1 MENHN
6 KWQYDSKKED
16 AQRKKLILVTDG
28 FPLCQTPEESFIMP
42 ELQELVKFCDVS
54 IVSCCVE
61 AESVIPKFRK
71 EFENVVKV
79 YHYQPPK
86 GQYFVQLVK
95 LLGYLFQPVFMEE
108 TIRAL
113 KSGGDFIAKA
123 FWVFLNYYWAKDF
136 AKWIKKIE
144 IIEHEE
150 NVIYYTFWNQ
160 YYLLA
165 MAMQRNC
172 YPNMKIVSRIHGCD
186 LFQDRSPMKW
196 QPFKNYMDKKTDRT
210 IFIAEQ
216 GKTYYENQYQA
227 HAQANKHLICRL
239 GVAPQNVDIKQRRKE
254 FLLVSCSSFV
264 SLKRID
270 LIVRALS
277 LIQDRE
283 ITWIHFGKGYEK
295 EKNEKLVE
303 KLLAPLKNI
312 HIEFKG
318 FCPNDDVLAFYEKY
332 QPSCFI
338 TVSQTEGSP
347 VSMQEAIA
355 CGIPVIGTDVG
366 GIYEMID
373 GNGVLLSSDPTVEEV
388 ASAIRKI
395 YDATDEEYFKMRESS
410 LKIWGSKFNRQKN
423 NESFIRMLVE
433 L

>member
-1 MENHN
+1 MENGLDF
-6 KWQYDSKKED
+6 KRKD
-16 AQRKKLILVTDG
+16 AQRKKLILVTED
-28 FPLCQTPEESFIMP
+28 FPLRQAAEESFIIP
-42 ELQELVKFCDVS
+42 ELQEIVKFYDVS

-61 AESVIPKFRK
+61 AEGAIPEFKK
-71 EFENVVKV
+71 EFENMVKL

-86 GQYFVQLVK
+86 GQYFKQFIK
-95 LLGYLFQPVFMEE
+95 LLGYLFQPVF
-108 TIRAL
+108 L
-113 KSGGDFIAKA
+113 KELTRVLTSGGNFIAKA
-123 FWVFLNYYWAKDF
+123 FWVFLNYYWADDF
-136 AKWIKKIE
+136 AKWMEKIKIV
-144 IIEHEE
+144 EHEE
-150 NVIYYTFWNQ
+150 KVIYYTFWNQ

-165 MAMQRNC
+165 MVMRRK
-172 YPNMKIVSRIHGCD
+172 YFPNMKIISRIHGCD

-227 HAQANKHLICRL
+227 HAQADRHIICRL
-239 GVAPQNVDIKQRRKE
+239 GVAPQNVDIKKRRKE
-254 FLLVSCSSFV
+254 FLLVSCAAFV
-264 SLKRID
+264 PIKRID
-270 LIVRALS
+270 LIVKALG

-283 ITWIHFGKGYEK
+283 ITWIHFGKGYER

-303 KLLAPLKNI
+303 KLLTPLKNI

-318 FCPNDDVLAFYEKY
+318 FCSNKDVLAFYKKC

-347 VSMQEAIA
+347 VSMQEAVA

-366 GIYEMID
+366 GIYEMVD
-373 GNGVLLSSDPTVEEV
+373 GNGILLSPDPSAKEV
-388 ASAIRKI
+388 ANAIRKI
-395 YDATDEEYFKMRESS
+395 YDTADEEYFKMRERS
-410 LKIWGSKFNRQKN
+410 LEIWESKFNRQKN
-423 NESFIRMLVE
+423 NEAFIRMLGE